1 MDLVHMCKIVL
12 GDLDADIWRLA
23 TPCTM

>member
-1 MDLVHMCKIVL
+1 MCKIVL
-12 GDLDADIWRLA
+12 GDLDVDIWRLA